1 MLTSPTLRP
10 LQLLRLLPLL
20 PPITGICILFSAS
33 SAVAQT
39 VSPAFAVTLDM
50 QGIRY
55 ASHQA
60 ASPQNAVQ
68 EIKLKQQLILQ
79 SDGQFHSVSESL
91 WPGNIRFQFLTTG
104 NKDGVAEV
112 DLLQWRQGI
121 EIDRDNAS
129 AARKDYADLLFLSP
143 ALLLEHA
150 SMCMPA
156 KLPGAENEKYEQINF
171 NDAAERPA
179 SMIIERSSGQLL
191 SAKTASS
198 IYEYADYSTTQNFKQ
213 PRQITV
219 KNGDKLVL
227 QWRINAHVAGHV
239 DAHTFELPAG
249 YVEKQDK
256 GVFRATMIAPGTYR
270 VDGSE
275 SGYHTSFSVGTHS
288 VAIYDAP
295 ISVAEATKVRALI
308 EQTAPGRKLAYVV
321 LSHTHRDHIA
331 GTPSYMQEDIQILT
345 GKDGKLAVERQ
356 LGQEVASKVQE
367 VSAPRDLDLGGS
379 SIRIYPMASSHA
391 SDMLVAY
398 DAVNRIVFQGDL
410 FYLPEVGP
418 IPPVFDVGLELDGLI
433 KQHQIQVQQ
442 LVGVHGRSGTLTD
455 FQKALELRMIAK
467 PGEEKN

>member
-1 MLTSPTLRP
+1 MLTLHTLR
-10 LQLLRLLPLL
+10 LLRLLQRLPQL
-20 PPITGICILFSAS
+20 PPFAGVCILFSGS
-33 SAVAQT
+33 SVVAQT
-39 VSPAFAVTLDM
+39 ISPAFAVILDM
-50 QGIRY
+50 QGARY

-60 ASPQNAVQ
+60 ATPQNAVQ

-79 SDGQFHSVSESL
+79 NDGQFRTVSESL

-104 NKDGVAEV
+104 NKDGIAEV

-121 EIDRDNAS
+121 EIDRDS
-129 AARKDYADLLFLSP
+129 ATEARKEYADLLFLSP
-143 ALLLEHA
+143 ALLLKHA
-150 SMCMPA
+150 SMRMSA

-171 NDAAERPA
+171 NDAAGRPA
-179 SMIIERSSGQLL
+179 SMIIERSSGQPL

-198 IYEYADYSTTQNFKQ
+198 TYEYADYSTVQNFKQ

-227 QWRINAHVAGHV
+227 RWSITAQVPEHL
-239 DAHTFELPAG
+239 DAHTFDLPAG
-249 YVEKQDK
+249 YIEKQDK
-256 GVFRATMIAPGTYR
+256 GAFRATMIAPGTYR
-270 VDGSE
+270 IDGSE

-295 ISVAEATKVRALI
+295 ISTAEAAKVRALI

-331 GTPSYMQEDIQILT
+331 GTSSYMQEGVQILT

-367 VSAPRDLDLGGS
+367 VSAPRDLDLGGR

-398 DAVNRIVFQGDL
+398 DKTSQTLFQGDL

-418 IPPVFDVGLELDGLI
+418 IPPVFDVGLELDSLI
-433 KQHQIQVQQ
+433 KQHQLQVQQ
-442 LVGVHGRSGTLTD
+442 LVGVHGRSGTLMD
-455 FQKALELRMIAK
+455 FQKALELRMAAK
-467 PGEEKN
+467 PGTEKN

>member
-1 MLTSPTLRP
+1 MLTSPTLR
-10 LQLLRLLPLL
+10 LLRLLPLL
-20 PPITGICILFSAS
+20 PPLTGICILFSAN

-39 VSPAFAVTLDM
+39 ISPAFAVVLDM
-50 QGIRY
+50 QGVRY

-60 ASPQNAVQ
+60 ATPKNAVQ

-79 SDGQFHSVSESL
+79 NDGQFRNISESL

-129 AARKDYADLLFLSP
+129 AADKEYADLLFLSP
-143 ALLLEHA
+143 ALLLDHA
-150 SMCMPA
+150 SMRMSA
-156 KLPGAENEKYEQINF
+156 KLPVAEDEKYEQINF
-171 NDAAERPA
+171 NDAAGRPA
-179 SMIIERSSGQLL
+179 SMIIERSSGQAL

-198 IYEYADYSTTQNFKQ
+198 TYEYADYSIVQNFKQ

-219 KNGDKLVL
+219 KNGDKLIL
-227 QWRINAHVAGHV
+227 QWSITAQVPEHL
-239 DAHTFELPAG
+239 DAHTFDLPAG
-249 YVEKQDK
+249 YVEKQGK
-256 GVFRATMIAPGTYR
+256 GSFRAIMIAPGTYR

-275 SGYHTSFSVGTHS
+275 SGYHTGFSVGTHS

-295 ISVAEATKVRALI
+295 ISTAEAAKVRALI
-308 EQTAPGRKLAYVV
+308 EQTAPGRKLAYIV

-331 GTPSYMQEDIQILT
+331 GTPSYMNEGVQILT

-356 LGQEVASKVQE
+356 LGLEVASKVLE
-367 VSAPRDLDLGGS
+367 VSTPRDLDLGGR

-398 DAVNRIVFQGDL
+398 DKSSQALFQGDL
-410 FYLPEVGP
+410 FYLPEIGP
-418 IPPVFDVGLELDGLI
+418 IPPVFDVGLELDSLI
-433 KQHQIQVQQ
+433 KQHQLQVQQ
-442 LVGVHGRSGTLTD
+442 LVGVHGRSGTLMD
-455 FQKALELRMIAK
+455 FQKALELRMTAK
-467 PGEEKN
+467 PGTEKN